1 MHDAGSAQAESARK
15 ATSRRSRLAWAGVVG
30 VCLLALCLRLAYL
43 WEAAQGPFGE
53 PSYLPIDA
61 RLYHAW
67 AIDWLAGSWPPPQA
81 YYRPPLYTY
90 QPAGHRHTLEGFR
103 PLAAAIERKRRS

>member
-1 MHDAGSAQAESARK
+1 MPARRASQPGRGRAG
-15 ATSRRSRLAWAGVVG
+15 RRSGLGRVAG

-43 WEAAQGPFGE
+43 WETARGPFGE

-67 AIDWLAGSWPPPQA
+67 AIDWLAGTWPPPQT
-81 YYRPPLYTY
+81 YYRPPLYTWFVGLVY
-90 QPAGHRHTLEGFR
+90 AVAGPHPPR
-103 PLAAAIERKRRS
+103 